1 MVRHIIITVFQISMF
16 LLSLLILKHRKA
28 VFRFSEKHEFSQAII
43 YNLQQYVFLGLKH
56 FLLTVSFISF
66 PFLSTP
72 FCYFPFPFLSFY
84 LKKKSILVK

>member
-66 PFLSTP
+66 PFYSILLFPLS
-72 FCYFPFPFLSFY
+72 FPFFLP
-84 LKKKSILVK
+84 